1 MGRQFLFSRPPESQ
15 RLSGVCLNR
24 VVRYKKND
32 IAYSLI
38 RKPVVNIN
46 IRVHADRSV
55 MVSASPRVPV
65 WVLDEFVLKKAEWIL
80 KCFEKYAARDISGKM
95 EYENGEK
102 VKILG
107 REYELCVVNSPKER
121 VCIEEGRIFLLVKNP
136 GDPLR
141 KKRVYEKWYD
151 EQCGRVLRG
160 IVEQSLPLFRNYRV
174 PVPEVKIRKMKTRWG
189 SCMHAKKMITL
200 NKLVFSAP
208 KPCIEYVVVHELAHF
223 VHPNHSKAF
232 HSLVHSVMPDYKER
246 KKLLEK

>member
-1 MGRQFLFSRPPESQ
+1 MGRQYLFARTLESPKI
-15 RLSGVCLNR
+15 SGVGLNR
-24 VVRYKKND
+24 VVRYQKNE
-32 IAYSLI
+32 IVYSLI

-65 WVLDEFVLKKAEWIL
+65 WVLDDFVIKKADWIL
-80 KCFEKYAARDISGKM
+80 KCFQKYEARDVPGRM
-95 EYENGEK
+95 EYADGEK
-102 VKILG
+102 VRILG
-107 REYELCVVNSPKER
+107 REYVLSVVQSSKER
-121 VCIEEGRIFLLVKNP
+121 VGVEEGRIYLLVKNP
-136 GDPLR
+136 GDPIR

-151 EQCGRVLRG
+151 EQCGKVLRG
-160 IVEQSLPLFRNYRV
+160 IVEQSLPLFQNYRV

-189 SCMHAKKMITL
+189 SCMPGKKAITL

-208 KPCIEYVVVHELAHF
+208 KECIEYVVVHELAHF

-232 HSLVHSVMPDYKER
+232 HSLVRSVMPDYKDR